1 MPKIRLTV
9 CYNKFKKNI
18 SNEVLLMATTLLFYS
33 LKSNVGKTTIS
44 VIAADHL
51 SRLNK
56 RVLLVDLD
64 AQASATRIMEKSYR
78 EIPIKIA
85 LRKSLNKNTL
95 EKSIVNL
102 DQNLDIIPSDSSIGI
117 WEHDLEKLPKYD
129 NDLVLTKDLEPL
141 QSSYDYIIIDVPSTP
156 SLLVNNAVLASDYLA
171 LILQTQRSSYESLL
185 NAISYLS
192 QLQKDHVEESKFDL
206 AGIILYPS
214 QSMSKTYLDIQKQV
228 ERIFGSSMLVNKVYY
243 KNRVKYWTAHG
254 ITYKQSDVQDRRTHR
269 MYSLVLYELLDRIE
283 NNDNTSE
290 ILVDKSGSNSLL
302 RQLNKKAE
310 NEIDKYRGNNK
321 TVRVSES
328 AYKTLKKL
336 SFYSGNQIQEI
347 INTLLRYGLQHEPAY
362 SKLLHEVEEAESEK
376 KNSR

>member
-283 NNDNTSE
+283 NNDNPSE

-310 NEIDKYRGNNK
+310 NEIDKYRGKNK

>member
-64 AQASATRIMEKSYR
+64 AQASATRIMEKSYS

-283 NNDNTSE
+283 NNDNPSE

-310 NEIDKYRGNNK
+310 NEIDKYRGKNK

>member
-283 NNDNTSE
+283 NNDNPSE

-310 NEIDKYRGNNK
+310 NEIDKYRGKNK

-347 INTLLRYGLQHEPAY
+347 INTLLRYGLQHEPTY

>member
-1 MPKIRLTV
+1 
-9 CYNKFKKNI
+9 
-18 SNEVLLMATTLLFYS
+18 MATTLLFYS

-283 NNDNTSE
+283 NNDNPSE

-310 NEIDKYRGNNK
+310 NEIDKYRGKNK

>member
-129 NDLVLTKDLEPL
+129 NDLVLTKDLEPF

-283 NNDNTSE
+283 NNDNPSE

-310 NEIDKYRGNNK
+310 NEIDKYRGKNK

>member
-33 LKSNVGKTTIS
+33 LKSNVVKTTIS

-283 NNDNTSE
+283 NNDNPSE

-310 NEIDKYRGNNK
+310 NEIDKYRGKNK

>member
-141 QSSYDYIIIDVPSTP
+141 QSSYDYIIIDIPSTP
-156 SLLVNNAVLASDYLA
+156 SLLVNNAVLASNYLA

-283 NNDNTSE
+283 NNDNPSE

-310 NEIDKYRGNNK
+310 NEIDKYRGKNK

-347 INTLLRYGLQHEPAY
+347 INTLLRYGLQHEPTY
-362 SKLLHEVEEAESEK
+362 SKLLNEVEEAEREK